1 MTYFFLD
8 TNQWFNGPLCCR
20 YLVVRFDKVR
30 LPTREGRAAEDSD
43 WYWALGFFTDGHV
56 RVLGAW
62 RDDGAGTPERIAA
75 ELLERGIERIG
86 AIAAEAA
93 IVNAM
98 AGLRAKAGTSSATG
112 LVESGT
118 FGPRMQRAI
127 RWTDAV
133 GRHLQA
139 RMGRVVKRQAP
150 FEDRIAA
157 SDFIAQA
164 MQRAERDLLLDR
176 WDGSRPAP
184 CGQAAFVAS
193 LASTA

>member
-1 MTYFFLD
+1 MALFLESEP
-8 TNQWFNGPLCCR
+8 WFGGALCCR
-20 YLVVRFDKVR
+20 YLVVRFDKLR
-30 LPTREGRAAEDSD
+30 LRVLEETVAKTSE
-43 WYWALGFFTDGHV
+43 WHWALGFFTDGRADV
-56 RVLGAW
+56 IGAW
-62 RDDGAGTPERIAA
+62 RDDGGETPERIAA
-75 ELLERGIERIG
+75 NLHERGIERIG
-86 AIAAEAA
+86 AITAEAP
-93 IVNAM
+93 IVNAVDS
-98 AGLRAKAGTSSATG
+98 LRPKAGARSAIE

-139 RMGRVVKRQAP
+139 RMERVVKRQAL

-184 CGQAAFVAS
+184 YGQAAFVSS
-193 LASTA
+193 LAGTA